1 MGLHW
6 CLPFPRYTS
15 PRPWS
20 LQLLGDGMT
29 HPAGVP
35 GPFLSFP
42 PTPIRGFC
50 ASAQAHVFCLLLHLL
65 CPLEQPLGL
74 TKVPEESGRA
84 GKQACTSHRASD
96 LSDLRDLASEQ
107 KLFGAAEFSCSQ
119 RTVKP
124 ILLKNCFPVVILLAQ
139 DSQAWRKATSKAPP
153 QRGEA
158 CGFSQVI
165 VALKNYVIIW
175 WRGTMNPLF
184 GDTEKQ
190 GGLSGSEWCSWTPGR
205 SLGPLLPS

>member
-1 MGLHW
+1 MCDDQSFRPLGVGRGWVSTGVFPSPFTPLHVRGLFNSWVMGW
-6 CLPFPRYTS
+6 
-15 PRPWS
+15 
-20 LQLLGDGMT
+20 T

-107 KLFGAAEFSCSQ
+107 KLFGAAEFSCLQ

-158 CGFSQVI
+158 CGLSQVI
-165 VALKNYVIIW
+165 VALKNYVSS
-175 WRGTMNPLF
+175 G
-184 GDTEKQ
+184 G
-190 GGLSGSEWCSWTPGR
+190 GGL
-205 SLGPLLPS
+205 